1 MGETKIFM
9 TIFSW
14 KYLFHKSNAIN
25 GLRLTELI
33 DKFEE
38 FHKIKMG
45 KFILLTSNRFL
56 TSHFSRTM
64 LKEKLAIR
72 LIWFIKVSLW
82 IFLLVMSFSS
92 SHSSWFTVDHNF
104 LDDESHAFE
113 TILIIVSTVNYKVLY
128 LPSTKLYEI
137 CANFEKF
144 SRWSGQSLP
153 CRCDPAK
160 LKIELKKRKLAPL
173 INFFDLNLPVS
184 L

>member
-38 FHKIKMG
+38 FHKIKME

-56 TSHFSRTM
+56 TSHFSRTI
-64 LKEKLAIR
+64 LKQKLAIR

-113 TILIIVSTVNYKVLY
+113 TILIIVSTVKLTGLIIKFCVCHQLNFTKFEQILKNLADGAVNLY
-128 LPSTKLYEI
+128 RVGAILPNWKLNWKNE
-137 CANFEKF
+137 
-144 SRWSGQSLP
+144 S
-153 CRCDPAK
+153 
-160 LKIELKKRKLAPL
+160 
-173 INFFDLNLPVS
+173 
-184 L
+184 